1 MTSRTARFLAI
12 VLASLPM
19 TTLSAKTLFQIGKPD
34 HSNAEFAQAPAD
46 YSNVKQ
52 DGLFAIGQSD
62 PKKDWPYVHPGPND
76 AWAGAKQH
84 SFHILFDLKAV
95 PAEGICKLTIDLL
108 DTQKPTPPRVAVTIN
123 GKTFEKQLPPGG
135 GDDSVNGQPAK
146 GKPYAWPIEF
156 PAGLLHKGMNT
167 IAIRTLSGSW
177 MLYDAVTCDAPDG
190 AELGQV
196 SHTAVLSADGPNILT
211 REGDQLTQPATLRVA
226 HFGQPAK
233 ATLKVGAVSREVD
246 LQPGV
251 TDTQLNVPAV
261 EKPTAVEVSLA
272 VNGEPLP
279 PQQVTLKPV
288 RKWEVY
294 LLPHS
299 HVDIGYT
306 HIQSDVE
313 KVQCKNIEDAIRI
326 AQKTASYPEGS
337 RYKWNSEV
345 MWPIDVYL
353 RKATPEQ
360 RKFMMDAIKAGQ
372 LELDALY
379 GNTLTG
385 LCRPEELVQLVEFAQ
400 TTGKQA
406 GVNLECA
413 MISDVPGYVW
423 GMVPVLSQAG
433 VKYFSIGPNEGDR
446 IGRTISAHGDK
457 PFYWISP
464 SGKEKVLVWV
474 AGMGYSHFHGGG
486 LTRRSDELWRYLNRL
501 DAQDYPYD
509 IVHVR
514 YNVGGDNGGPDPAVS
529 DFVRDW
535 NEKHAYPRLILATA
549 SEMFHAFEKRYGDKV
564 PSLKGDFSPYWEDG
578 APSTA
583 AETTMNRATADRL
596 VQAEFLWNALNPAAY
611 PAGPIADAW
620 RGVLLYSEHTWGA
633 HNSISQP
640 DAPFVKTQWATKQGF
655 AVGADKVSRQ
665 VMADILPKAAGAVTA
680 IDVINTTSWPRT
692 DIVIV
697 SKELAATGNG
707 LRGPNGQPVITQLLP
722 TGEMLFVAENVPPMS
737 SARYAVNAG
746 QPRTVPELVKAAQQ
760 FTRQGEFRQAQ
771 GVIQQILSVDPEN
784 DYAIG
789 VRQLVA
795 DQVAIST
802 KLKVDDNTISNAF
815 VAIKVD
821 PSTGD
826 ISSFRADGS
835 DHEFVDPKAG
845 SGLNSYTYLI
855 GADPKNAKRNS
866 SAKVS
871 MKASG
876 PIMASLVVESDA
888 PGCNKLTREIRL
900 FAGVRRVDLIDTFDK
915 KPIRQ
920 KEGVHVGFALNVPDS
935 QMRWDTA
942 FATVRAEADQ
952 LAGACRNWYSV
963 QRFIDVSNDR
973 LGMTIASPDA
983 PLWEMGGL
991 TANVLGS
998 ANNPAMWIEKN
1009 PQSALLYSWVMNNH
1023 WHTNYKADQD
1033 GLLTFRFSLQP
1044 HAAFASE
1051 DAYRFGTEIA
1061 QPLLVCPA
1069 MDKPLAAPFKLDAAA
1084 TAVSCIKR
1092 SRDGKATIVRLY
1104 NPSAKSDT
1112 VKLTWTTAPKAV
1124 LLSDLTESPLM
1135 PAGAAID
1142 VAAGDVVTLRVE

>member
-1 MTSRTARFLAI
+1 MTFRNSRLLGI
-12 VLASLPM
+12 VLAILPV
-19 TTLSAKTLFQIGKPD
+19 TAVPAKTLFQVGKPD
-34 HSNAEFAQAPAD
+34 RSNAEFAQAPGD
-46 YSNVKQ
+46 YSHVTL

-62 PKKDWPYVHPGPND
+62 PKKDWPYVHPGPGD

-84 SFHILFDLKAV
+84 SFHILFDLKAM
-95 PAEGICKLTIDLL
+95 PADGTCKLTIDLL

-123 GKTFEKQLPPGG
+123 GKTFERQLPPGG
-135 GDDSVNGQPAK
+135 GDESVKGDLAK
-146 GKPYAWPIEF
+146 SKPCTWPIEF
-156 PAGLLHKGMNT
+156 PSGLLHKGMNT

-177 MLYDAVTCDAPDG
+177 MLYDAVTCDTPEG
-190 AELGQV
+190 AELGLV
-196 SHTAVLSADGPNILT
+196 SHTAVLSADGPAVLT

-233 ATLKVGAVSREVD
+233 ATLKVGSVSREID

-251 TDTQLNVPAV
+251 SETQLNIPAV

-272 VNGEPLP
+272 VNGETLP

-294 LLPHS
+294 LLPHT

-313 KVQCKNIEDAIRI
+313 NVQCKNLEDAIRI
-326 AQKTASYPEGS
+326 ARKTASYPEGA
-337 RYKWNSEV
+337 RYKWNVEV
-345 MWPIDVYL
+345 MWPTDVYL
-353 RKATPEQ
+353 RRATPEQ
-360 RKFMMDAIKAGQ
+360 RQSLFDAIKAGQ
-372 LELDALY
+372 VELDALY

-385 LCRPEELVQLVEFAQ
+385 LCRPEELVQLVECAQ
-400 TTGKQA
+400 TTAKQA
-406 GVNLECA
+406 GAKLECA

-423 GMVPVLSQAG
+423 GLVPVLSQAG

-464 SGKEKVLVWV
+464 SGTEKVLVWV

-486 LTRRSDELWRYLNRL
+486 LTRRSDELWRYLGRL
-501 DAQDYPYD
+501 ESQDYPYD
-509 IVHVR
+509 IAYVR
-514 YNVGGDNGGPDPAVS
+514 YNVGGDNGGPDPDVS

-535 NEKHAYPRLILATA
+535 NQKHAYPRLILATA
-549 SEMFHAFEKRYGDKV
+549 SEMFHTFEERYADKV
-564 PSLKGDFSPYWEDG
+564 PSLKGDFTPYWEDG

-583 AETTMNRATADRL
+583 AETAMNRATADRL
-596 VQAEFLWNALNPAAY
+596 VQAEFLWNTLNPATY
-611 PAGPIADAW
+611 PAAQFADAW

-633 HNSISQP
+633 YNSISEP
-640 DAPFVKTQWATKQGF
+640 DKAFVKTQWATKQGF

-665 VMADILPKAAGAVTA
+665 VMADILPKAAGAVPA

-692 DIVIV
+692 DVVIV
-697 SKELAATGNG
+697 SKDLAAAGKG
-707 LRGPNGQPVITQLLP
+707 LRGPDGQSVVTQILS
-722 TGEMLFVAENVPPMS
+722 TGEMAFVAANVPPMS
-737 SARYAVNAG
+737 SVRYTFGKENVLATNLNVANNVIYNG
-746 QPRTVPELVKAAQQ
+746 LVSITVDSA
-760 FTRQGEFRQAQ
+760 
-771 GVIQQILSVDPEN
+771 
-784 DYAIG
+784 
-789 VRQLVA
+789 
-795 DQVAIST
+795 
-802 KLKVDDNTISNAF
+802 
-815 VAIKVD
+815 
-821 PSTGD
+821 TGD
-826 ISSFRADGS
+826 ISSFRTDGS
-835 DHEFVDPKAG
+835 NHEFVAPKSF

-855 GADPKNAKRNS
+855 GDDVKKAQHSFPPKFSVKE
-866 SAKVS
+866 
-871 MKASG
+871 SG
-876 PIMASLVVESDA
+876 PVMASLLIESDA

-900 FAGVRRVDLIDTFDK
+900 VAGVRRVDLIDTFDK
-915 KPIRQ
+915 KPVRQ

-942 FATVRAEADQ
+942 FATVRAETDQ

-963 QRFIDVSNDR
+963 QRFIDVSNAQ
-973 LGMTIASPDA
+973 LGVTIASPDA
-983 PLWEMGGL
+983 PVWEMGGL
-991 TANVLGS
+991 TANILGS
-998 ANNPAMWIEKN
+998 ANNPALWIEHN
-1009 PQSALLYSWVMNNH
+1009 PQSATLYSWVMNNH

-1069 MDKPLAAPFKLDAAA
+1069 LDKPLAASFKLDAAT

-1104 NPSAKSDT
+1104 NPSAKTDS
-1112 VKLTWTTAPKAV
+1112 VKISWATTPKAIF
-1124 LLSDLTESPLM
+1124 LSDLTESPLKA
-1135 PAGAAID
+1135 AGAAIELAPGE
-1142 VAAGDVVTLRVE
+1142 VIALRAE